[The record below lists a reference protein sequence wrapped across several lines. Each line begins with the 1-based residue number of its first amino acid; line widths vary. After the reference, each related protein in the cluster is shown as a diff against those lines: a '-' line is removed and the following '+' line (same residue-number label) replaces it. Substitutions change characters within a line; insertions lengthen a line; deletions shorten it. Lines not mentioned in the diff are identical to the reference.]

1 MSGRPG
7 IKARI
12 LDWTKEKMP
21 PVHTFLTRDGPGYA
35 FGRGAAGVALFA
47 VLAVTVLW
55 GGTGQPLGEAPVVVI
70 ETGSMMDCAQGVDT
84 RTPICESTS
93 FGRLGAIDPGDLVFV
108 RDADRQ
114 SDVSTMVEEG
124 RDRYGKPGDAV
135 VYRPGG
141 REDLTPVI
149 HRAIFWIELHGDGT
163 FSVPELG
170 LNRETNLDHPAI
182 MDRERFGLEGFCQLR
197 FGEGAQSGW
206 ITKGDNN
213 RCWDQTGSHSI
224 SPGPVQPEW
233 LLGKAR
239 GEVPWVGLLK
249 LFVFDFLSGTDNYAN
264 APGDLK
270 AFMWTTVVAV
280 IVVPWGAEKG
290 WEIYRNRREGAE

>member
-1 MSGRPG
+1 M
-7 IKARI
+7 AW
-12 LDWTKEKMP
+12 LKERAP
-21 PVHTFLTRDGPGYA
+21 AVHTFLTKDEPVYA
-35 FGRGAAGVALFA
+35 MGRAVAGIGVFALVAFA
-47 VLAVTVLW
+47 LLW
-55 GGTGQPLGEAPVVVI
+55 GGTGQSIGEAPVVVI

-84 RTPICESTS
+84 RTPVCESTS

-108 RDADRQ
+108 RNADSQ
-114 SDVSTMVEEG
+114 GDVATLVEDG

-149 HRAIFWIELHGDGT
+149 HRAMFWIEIHDDGS

-170 LNRETNLDHPAI
+170 ITRSTNYDDPRI
-182 MDRERFGLEGFCQLR
+182 NDRERFGLEGFCQLR
-197 FGEGAQSGW
+197 LGNNPESGW

-249 LFVFDFLSGTDNYAN
+249 LFVFDFISGTDNYGN

-270 AFMWTTVVAV
+270 AFMWFSVAAV

-290 WEIYRNRREGAE
+290 WDYYRARKEAE